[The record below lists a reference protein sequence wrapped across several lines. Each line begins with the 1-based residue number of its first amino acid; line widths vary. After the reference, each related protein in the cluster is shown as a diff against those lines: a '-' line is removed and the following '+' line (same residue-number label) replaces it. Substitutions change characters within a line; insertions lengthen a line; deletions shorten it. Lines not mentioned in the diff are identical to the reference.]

1 MSVLYNCLIHN
12 LIFQLWISKIIDN
25 YCTVKCTLNNYFKKK
40 KQQTKLCVFL
50 QIFLYICDRPSNTNL
65 PTAIIL
71 FCNVIFV
78 PEHKKQND
86 TNIFTLPK
94 LRI

>member
-40 KQQTKLCVFL
+40 EATDKIVCVFTD
-50 QIFLYICDRPSNTNL
+50 FSLYM
-65 PTAIIL
+65 
-71 FCNVIFV
+71 
-78 PEHKKQND
+78 
-86 TNIFTLPK
+86 
-94 LRI
+94 